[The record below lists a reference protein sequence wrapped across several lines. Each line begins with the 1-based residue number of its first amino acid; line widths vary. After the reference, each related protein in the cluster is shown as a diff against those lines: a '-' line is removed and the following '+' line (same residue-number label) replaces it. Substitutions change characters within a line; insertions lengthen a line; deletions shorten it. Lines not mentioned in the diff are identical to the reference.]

1 MTLEKLLKDLRIYI
15 AANPKL
21 TKTELAERIGDVSRS
36 ELTQWHAVVR
46 DPATHAARNGAE
58 VVTGLPICTGITH
71 LGSFGQNQN
80 WVRFFCNFRRS
91 LVLSLLLWRR
101 V

>member
-58 VVTGLPICTGITH
+58 VVTGLPICTGITEP
-71 LGSFGQNQN
+71 STFGEGPVIRPKHGTNQK
-80 WVRFFCNFRRS
+80 VMGDS
-91 LVLSLLLWRR
+91 LC
-101 V
+101 